1 MSIYNPKSVEQEAE
15 RADERRDVLERV
27 GVIYGFDNIADG
39 NDKVL
44 EGLSGGRSLDEI
56 RRTAVGDYAKEAG
69 RFGFAGNRDG
79 TAWVVETNAG
89 ELVVA
94 NVESVKQLSE
104 DIRNLPSG
112 YSIRDLLFVTKGNK
126 RDPEIYK
133 AATTLFKPEEKIAIA
148 DNALENMLC
157 LGDARVAKTMT
168 AFLEGSGEIFIVT
181 PEDYQTF
188 KSKYYPN
195 RPESELLSSGGEII
209 RPRLYKYRQENG
221 RAFTPEA
228 TIPVDDAQ
236 VIIVREQGIASRNQ
250 VVKTTAR
257 TGGKVSTKYKR
268 QAKLETTRILTH
280 ELVHSTGIGSHLGN
294 MQEMVTEFYAIRAQ
308 TLGEQ
313 VRGETSESLSM
324 GYATATTMFSML
336 YQALVER
343 ENIDTKTLDR
353 AFMWGESEDMQKT
366 LAAITHM
373 LGTENAT
380 KLGKGSF
387 KSDAEAYI
395 WLRDV
400 LNPKQ

>member
-1 MSIYNPKSVEQEAE
+1 MGIYNPESVKREAE
-15 RADERRDVLERV
+15 KSDAERNITEAVD
-27 GVIYGFDNIADG
+27 VIYGFDKIADG
-39 NDKVL
+39 KDRVL
-44 EGLSGGRSLDEI
+44 EGLSEGRSLDEI
-56 RRTAVGDYAKEAG
+56 RRKAVGDYAKEAD

-79 TAWVVETNAG
+79 TAWIVETNAG
-89 ELVVA
+89 ELVVT
-94 NVESVKQLSE
+94 NVESVQQLSE
-104 DIRNLPSG
+104 DVRNLPSG
-112 YSIRDLLFVTKGNK
+112 YSIRDLLFVTRGKKQNPETYKG
-126 RDPEIYK
+126 
-133 AATTLFKPEEKIAIA
+133 ATTLFKPEEKVAIA

-181 PEDYQTF
+181 PDDYQLF
-188 KSKYYPN
+188 KAKYYPN
-195 RPESELLSSGGEII
+195 RPESDLLSSGGEII
-209 RPRLYKYRQENG
+209 QPRLYKYRQEND
-221 RAFTPEA
+221 RAFA
-228 TIPVDDAQ
+228 TMPADDTQ

-250 VVKTTAR
+250 VINTTAR
-257 TGGKVSTKYKR
+257 TNGKVPTKYKR

-313 VRGETSESLSM
+313 KRGETSESLNM

-343 ENIDTKTLDR
+343 ENMDTKTLDR
-353 AFMWGESEDMQKT
+353 AFMWGEDEDMQKT
-366 LAAITHM
+366 LGAITHM
-373 LGTENAT
+373 LGSENAT

-395 WLRDV
+395 WLRDI

>member
-1 MSIYNPKSVEQEAE
+1 MSIYNPESVKREAE
-15 RADERRDVLERV
+15 RVDEQRDALEKV
-27 GVIYGFDNIADG
+27 DVIYGFDRIADG
-39 NDKVL
+39 KDMVI
-44 EGLSGGRSLDEI
+44 EGLSEGKSLDEI
-56 RRTAVGDYAKEAG
+56 RRKAVGDYAKETD

-79 TAWVVETNAG
+79 TVWVVETNAG

-94 NVESVKQLSE
+94 NVESVQQLSE

-112 YSIRDLLFVTKGNK
+112 YSIRDLLFVTRGKKQNPETYKG
-126 RDPEIYK
+126 
-133 AATTLFKPEEKIAIA
+133 ATTLFKPEEKIAIA

-157 LGDARVAKTMT
+157 LGDARIAKAMT
-168 AFLEGSGEIFIVT
+168 AFLEGKGEIFIIT
-181 PEDYQTF
+181 PDDYQLF
-188 KSKYYPN
+188 KAKYYPN
-195 RPESELLSSGGEII
+195 RPESDLLSSGGEII
-209 RPRLYKYRQENG
+209 RPRLYKYRQING

-228 TIPVDDAQ
+228 IMPADDAQ

-250 VVKTTAR
+250 VINTTAK
-257 TGGKVSTKYKR
+257 TGGNIPTKYKR

-313 VRGETSESLSM
+313 KRGETSESLNM

-353 AFMWGESEDMQKT
+353 AFMWGEDEDMQKT
-366 LAAITHM
+366 LSAITHM
-373 LGTENAT
+373 LGSENAT
-380 KLGKGSF
+380 KLGKWSF

-395 WLRDV
+395 WLRDI